1 MPRSQL
7 HLKRKGKESLSITE
21 LDGNCSTSVE
31 NRNLPLQEKES
42 SRQKSQVKPK
52 TFGCSYATVVK
63 GKKHIKND
71 MMSYKLPAVLECH
84 GREDRIQNDYR
95 DDSSSSETGSSAE
108 VFVLFSS

>member
-1 MPRSQL
+1 MYKKFSTKDP
-7 HLKRKGKESLSITE
+7 
-21 LDGNCSTSVE
+21 LD
-31 NRNLPLQEKES
+31 LIEKES

-84 GREDRIQNDYR
+84 GREDRSILGSDR
-95 DDSSSSETGSSAE
+95 EEMTVDSFVE
-108 VFVLFSS
+108 VGGKIEMKDF